1 MRPVMTA
8 RPFWEA
14 KTLAEMSPAEW
25 ESLCDGCGLCCLVRF
40 EDETSGLVTPTRV
53 ACKLLDTE
61 ACRYSDYENPLD
73 FVPDSNKLTTDND
86 IKLACM
92 PMSCAYRLLAEGRD
106 LAAPGIRWSA
116 ATPRVGMHRA
126 GVSIRGETISE
137 ADLAHPDDALDY
149 MAPDLLAERGLARRR
164 RGATSGRRT
173 SGS

>member
-40 EDETSGLVTPTRV
+40 EDEASGLVTPTRV

-61 ACRYSDYENPLD
+61 ACRCSDYENRRD
-73 FVPDSNKLTTDND
+73 FVPDCIKLTPDNVSR
-86 IKLACM
+86 LAWM
-92 PMSCAYRLLAEGRD
+92 PMSCAYRRLAEGRG
-106 LAAPGIRWSA
+106 LAPWHPLVSGDPES
-116 ATPRVGMHRA
+116 VHRA

-164 RGATSGRRT
+164 RGATSGRRIHHED
-173 SGS
+173 